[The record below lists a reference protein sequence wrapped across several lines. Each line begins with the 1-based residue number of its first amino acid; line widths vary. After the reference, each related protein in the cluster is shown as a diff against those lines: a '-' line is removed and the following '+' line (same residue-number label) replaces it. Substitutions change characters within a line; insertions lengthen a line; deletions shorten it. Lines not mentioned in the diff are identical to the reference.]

1 MPSSARAL
9 LLELVLELVQVLLCK
24 DKHLEPQLELLA
36 GMRTAQEFPGRQL
49 RGCLLRLLAMLKA
62 MRLGLPSSSL

>member
-1 MPSSARAL
+1 MSSLARAL
-9 LLELVLELVQVLLCK
+9 LLELALELVRVLLRK
-24 DKHLEPQLELLA
+24 DKHMEPQLELLV
-36 GMRTAQEFPGRQL
+36 GMRMAQEFPGRQL